1 MIKRSL
7 FGLLLFIVLL
17 ALLPL
22 GAAAAATGAD
32 ITMTVDCAGFSAS
45 GGTITFG
52 DTTGVNLRAVDA
64 GGNTLY
70 SRNISRPE
78 SGTYTFSNETVA
90 WTNAPQFSPIIVSVT
105 TFAERPVQ
113 EELVF
118 LVVGGC
124 GSLPALANAFA
135 ILADFDLL
143 ALVAD
148 LDGST
153 AASVPLNTAPPRPI
167 SADDDL
173 AGLPGYA
180 VVDTDNLNVRSGPGV
195 EYTQVAVVDGGTA
208 LIVLGRSEA
217 ELADESED
225 LWWYVEVG
233 EIRGWVNSAL
243 LALRGDLSY
252 APVVEPQGELIQP
265 SAYVGFTGTLLYSE
279 PSTVSSVI
287 CGIVGDIFY
296 PVVARDASPAN
307 YYRIE
312 AVCEDGRAAEGWLP
326 LDSLIFRNDAGVA
339 VPIWGE

>member
-1 MIKRSL
+1 
-7 FGLLLFIVLL
+7 
-17 ALLPL
+17 
-22 GAAAAATGAD
+22 
-32 ITMTVDCAGFSAS
+32 
-45 GGTITFG
+45 
-52 DTTGVNLRAVDA
+52 
-64 GGNTLY
+64 
-70 SRNISRPE
+70 
-78 SGTYTFSNETVA
+78 
-90 WTNAPQFSPIIVSVT
+90 
-105 TFAERPVQ
+105 VQ

-153 AASVPLNTAPPRPI
+153 AVSVPLNTAPPRPVN
-167 SADDDL
+167 ADDDL

-217 ELADESED
+217 ELADASED

-265 SAYVGFTGTLLYSE
+265 SAYVGFSGTYLYSE
-279 PSTVSSVI
+279 ASNFSPII

-312 AVCEDGRAAEGWLP
+312 AVCQDGRTAEGWLP

-339 VPIWGE
+339 VPIWGG